1 VKRTKIDEMSGRLKL
16 NYLEC
21 SIFIGRLLD
30 ILYLSRS
37 LEDLK
42 IKLILS
48 HKDFNLSDAFK
59 FILSKAN
66 IKEKDIS

>member
-1 VKRTKIDEMSGRLKL
+1 MSGKLKL

-21 SIFIGRLLD
+21 SIFVGHLLD
-30 ILYLSRS
+30 ILNLSRS

-48 HKDFNLSDAFK
+48 HKDFNISDAFT

-66 IKEKDIS
+66 LREQNISQIQF